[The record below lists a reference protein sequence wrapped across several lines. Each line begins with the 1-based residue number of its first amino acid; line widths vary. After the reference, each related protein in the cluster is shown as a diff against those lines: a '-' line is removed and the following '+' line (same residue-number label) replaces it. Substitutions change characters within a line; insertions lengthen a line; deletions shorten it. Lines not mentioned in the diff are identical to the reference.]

1 MAIYNSANSTLQEGN
16 KTLFEMGMTNSSS
29 LYSAPWDLQV
39 ARGKVPGVSQ
49 INIFGYA
56 NNVSN
61 TSWNPLWEDGV
72 FDFPT
77 NSQTMNVSST
87 SSSDN
92 GTVSIS
98 GLDANYNMISETVTL
113 NGTANVRSEEHT
125 SELQSH

>member
-56 NNVSN
+56 NNVSD
-61 TSWNPLWEDGV
+61 TSWGPLWEDGA
-72 FDFPT
+72 FNFPT
-77 NSQTMNVSST
+77 N
-87 SSSDN
+87 
-92 GTVSIS
+92 
-98 GLDANYNMISETVTL
+98 
-113 NGTANVRSEEHT
+113 
-125 SELQSH
+125 